1 MGEIMLTESFE
12 QSLLEKGMI
21 YEIFIKAQLRKAFLA
36 VGYEMR
42 SVYLAR
48 VHEVEAEIMEQKR
61 AGLISHDF
69 YDKALSGFDFNI
81 EENQPNAKSL
91 LIIAAPDQTDYIEF
105 NLTEWTQPLKLPAT
119 YHTKNQIDTIKS
131 IFQTFEKN
139 YGIEF
144 RYASLPHK
152 LLAVRSGL
160 AKYGRNNVTYSETF
174 GSFQYLT
181 TFSINLALEED
192 DWLEA
197 KLMTACTS
205 CNQCVQACPTKALSE
220 ARFTIDAE
228 KCITYFNE
236 YPGAFPIWVA
246 KEWHNAILGCNLC
259 TESCPVNKP
268 YIDSGAIIESFD
280 FSESQLILSGKPY
293 NQLPSTIQMKL
304 NNCSLT
310 SSYPLLSRNISVLL

>member
-1 MGEIMLTESFE
+1 MITQSFE
-12 QSLLEKGMI
+12 QSLLDKGMI
-21 YEIFIKAQLRKAFLA
+21 YEIFIKAQLKKALQA

-48 VHEVEAEIMEQKR
+48 VHEIETEIMEQKSI
-61 AGLISHDF
+61 GLISHDF
-69 YDKALSGFDFNI
+69 YDKALSGFDFKI

-105 NLTEWTQPLKLPAT
+105 NLSERTQPLKLPAT

-131 IFQTFEKN
+131 IFQSFEKN

-152 LLAVRSGL
+152 LIAVRSGL
-160 AKYGRNNVTYSETF
+160 AKYGRNNVTYSDDF
-174 GSFQYLT
+174 GSFQYLI

-192 DWLEA
+192 EWQEA
-197 KLMTACTS
+197 QLMTACTS
-205 CNQCVQACPTKALSE
+205 CNKCIQSCPTNALSE
-220 ARFTIDAE
+220 PRFTLDAE

-236 YPGAFPIWVA
+236 YPGEFPIWVA
-246 KEWHNAILGCNLC
+246 KEWHNAILGCNFC

-268 YIDSGAIIESFD
+268 FIDSGTIIESFD
-280 FSESQLILSGKPY
+280 ISESQLILSGKPY
-293 NQLPSTIQMKL
+293 DQLPSSVQMKL